1 MTSSGQAD
9 RQEAGL
15 PHDLFRAERFPEADR
30 FPVWRQSVRPLFDSV
45 PAAGGD
51 FHAWVESYD
60 LREVFMARCGFTPL
74 AFQRHPGRDEAEG
87 GDHWLVQLYQQG
99 GYLGHNGDRPVR
111 VRAGDIGLLDLG
123 RTLETRAPSSRVL
136 SVVIPREVFAALAPG
151 VRPCHGRVLPAGRP
165 VTTILAHHLAS
176 VWHSLPSLTVAD
188 LDGVNRLL
196 VSAVAGAFAVPD
208 GAKPPSEAGVRAL
221 ERTGLDAMLAY
232 IRAHL
237 DEDLSPAL
245 LCSRFGCS
253 RSRLYRL
260 FQPLGGI
267 AAYVREQRLERC
279 FRDLRRAPITGDRV
293 VDVALRWGFDSQSH
307 FCRLFRRAF
316 AMTPSDAIEQAR
328 AGEGGP
334 LPRVLASPAFH
345 HWLRQL

>member
-1 MTSSGQAD
+1 M
-9 RQEAGL
+9 
-15 PHDLFRAERFPEADR
+15 
-30 FPVWRQSVRPLFDSV
+30 
-45 PAAGGD
+45 
-51 FHAWVESYD
+51 
-60 LREVFMARCGFTPL
+60 
-74 AFQRHPGRDEAEG
+74 
-87 GDHWLVQLYQQG
+87 
-99 GYLGHNGDRPVR
+99 
-111 VRAGDIGLLDLG
+111 
-123 RTLETRAPSSRVL
+123 
-136 SVVIPREVFAALAPG
+136 
-151 VRPCHGRVLPAGRP
+151 
-165 VTTILAHHLAS
+165 TTILAHHLAS

-208 GAKPPSEAGVRAL
+208 GAKPSEAGVRAL

-328 AGEGGP
+328 AGEGDP
-334 LPRVLASPAFH
+334 LPRALASPLSTTGCASYRTPRRTDKGFGTNGQAGDPLH
-345 HWLRQL
+345 CKMMP